1 MTKITKRIVSMLLLA
16 CVVLS
21 LMSCSST
28 EPIDE
33 RILKMN
39 GWWKT
44 VDGSF
49 EFTIRDGKAKNWNDI
64 EGELTMF
71 EDIDNKYVLTFHQTK
86 DGYTKDSSYRIDY
99 NEKTKKYT
107 FWITSGMTVELKKV
121 GD

>member
-1 MTKITKRIVSMLLLA
+1 MKSMKRIVMVLLLA
-16 CVVLS
+16 CLLLPLV
-21 LMSCSST
+21 SCGGGGVK
-28 EPIDE
+28 DE

-49 EFTIRDGKAKNWNDI
+49 EFTIRDGKAKNWNDV

-71 EDIDNKYVLTFHQTK
+71 EDIDNKYVLTFHEEK
-86 DGYTKDSSYRIDY
+86 DGFTKDSRYRIDY